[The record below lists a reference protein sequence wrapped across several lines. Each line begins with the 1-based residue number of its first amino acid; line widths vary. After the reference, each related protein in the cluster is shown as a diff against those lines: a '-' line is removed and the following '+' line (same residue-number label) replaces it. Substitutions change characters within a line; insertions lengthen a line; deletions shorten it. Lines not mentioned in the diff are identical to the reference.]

1 MFLDD
6 RLRYSELVNA
16 VANGLNRLGHS
27 LVLERGQ
34 ILRLHAQSPAI
45 FGARVQVVLLKP
57 IVHDGTQVG
66 TGLRRHSFNDNSV
79 RIVGRVGLGD
89 LGVVDLPR
97 AQFLLE
103 ALNGVIR
110 VDVHRVID
118 LHLQDQVSTALKVQ
132 SQVDPL
138 LHGREQSLARPIA
151 RHAKD
156 SEQEE

>member
-66 TGLRRHSFNDNSV
+66 ARLRRHSLNHNFV
-79 RIVGRVGLGD
+79 RIVRRIGLGD
-89 LGVVDLPR
+89 LGVVDL
-97 AQFLLE
+97 AGAKLLLH
-103 ALNGVIR
+103 ALNGVVGVYI
-110 VDVHRVID
+110 HRVVH
-118 LHLQDQVSTALKVQ
+118 LHLQDEVSAALEVQ
-132 SQVDPL
+132 SQVNTL

-151 RHAKD
+151 RYAKD
-156 SEQEE
+156 PEQEK